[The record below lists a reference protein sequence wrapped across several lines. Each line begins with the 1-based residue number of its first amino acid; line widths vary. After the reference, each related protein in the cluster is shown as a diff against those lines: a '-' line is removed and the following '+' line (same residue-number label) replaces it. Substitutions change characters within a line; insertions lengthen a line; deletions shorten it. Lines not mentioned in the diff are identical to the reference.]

1 MVSEPFNSAKRDFE
15 PEKAEYTEIF
25 VNDIHRKNCLKFEMQ
40 LENERKSL
48 QLFNKETIS
57 KIDVGGS
64 VKIDNSSKITLSEED
79 LVVGD
84 GDALTLLEIDWRMQ
98 RVVVRTRVSIG
109 CQRVLQ
115 VSRLISKERR
125 HVVCLTNKG
134 LRLYSLPDLH
144 LKSEAEDTAGATFFS
159 QAGAGYLAVVMKK
172 RVVIFRLEGINL
184 CREREIHFPC
194 QITHCVVL
202 LNSSIYAASQD
213 GQVFFSPQSEAKT
226 VDACQDARIVTNVDR
241 QTKWTSASPVRLRN
255 HSFVT
260 LLTDMKGSSYLF
272 DKKGDFY
279 RANKLPA
286 FIMEN
291 CPSRVFWP
299 LCAAEGEN
307 ASIVQ
312 MHLCCSACRIF
323 DRIELQGD
331 LLEIFMPESLDIL
344 FLVDSSGALTAVR
357 RFSIEKIVDQLL
369 KEDLFDSALCFA
381 RELNSED
388 QECRIRYSYGKYL
401 LQNAQYEDGMHN
413 ISMGAKDPIEVLL
426 FLDFLLPQSLKEEG
440 RHLLRDKLGY
450 GDEIDSLGIVKRSN
464 NELQGLAGII
474 LPYLWSY
481 RSRLLS
487 KNNKSLSVQ
496 TRLVDSAI
504 LNLMMLLPDDGSI
517 LRFLQG
523 KNYVD
528 YETSKSSLQSSGR
541 YKELVTLYKVI
552 V

>member
-1 MVSEPFNSAKRDFE
+1 
-15 PEKAEYTEIF
+15 
-25 VNDIHRKNCLKFEMQ
+25 MQ

-48 QLFNKETIS
+48 QIFEKETIS
-57 KIDVGGS
+57 KIGVGGS
-64 VKIDNSSKITLSEED
+64 IQIDSSSKITLSEKD
-79 LVVGD
+79 LVVVD
-84 GDALTLLEIDWRMQ
+84 GDSLILLEIDWRMQ
-98 RVVVRTRVSIG
+98 RVEVRTRVSIG

-115 VSRLISKERR
+115 VSQLISKDRR

-159 QAGAGYLAVVMKK
+159 QAGADYLSVVMKK
-172 RVVIFRLEGINL
+172 RVIVFRLEGTNL
-184 CREREIHFPC
+184 CREREIQFPC

-213 GQVFFSPQSEAKT
+213 GQVFFSPHSKAKT
-226 VDACQDARIVTNVDR
+226 VDVCKDARVITNVDR
-241 QTKWTSASPVRLRN
+241 RTKWASVSPVRLKN
-255 HSFVT
+255 QSYAT

-272 DKKGDFY
+272 DKKGDLY

-286 FIMEN
+286 FIMDN
-291 CPSRVFWP
+291 RPCDIFWP
-299 LCAAEGEN
+299 FCAAEGEN

-312 MHLCCSACRIF
+312 MHLCCSACSIF

-331 LLEIFMPESLDIL
+331 LLELHMPESLDMLFIL
-344 FLVDSSGALTAVR
+344 DSSGTLSAVR
-357 RFSIEKIVDQLL
+357 RFSIEKIVEQLI
-369 KEDLFDSALCFA
+369 KEELFDSALFFA

-401 LQNAQYEDGMHN
+401 LQNAEYEDGMHN
-413 ISMGAKDPIEVLL
+413 ISMGAKDPVEVLV
-426 FLDFLLPQSLKEEG
+426 FLDFLLPQPLKEEG

-450 GDEIDSLGIVKRSN
+450 GDEINSLGIVKRSE
-464 NELQGLAGII
+464 NELQSLSGTI

-487 KNNKSLSVQ
+487 KNNKAVSIQ

-528 YETSKSSLQSSGR
+528 YETSKFSLQNSGR
-541 YKELVTLYKVI
+541 YKELVTLYKVLARNLCKHKI
-552 V
+552 RICFQPHFGFIDI